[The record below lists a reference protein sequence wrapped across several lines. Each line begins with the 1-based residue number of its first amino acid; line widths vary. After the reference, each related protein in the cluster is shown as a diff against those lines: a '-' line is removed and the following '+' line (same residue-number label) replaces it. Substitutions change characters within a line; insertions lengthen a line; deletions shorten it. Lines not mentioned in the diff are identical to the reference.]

1 MPLHILQDLPAPQP
15 DNTLAT
21 AVARQFAGRPT
32 LRSASAAL
40 LGRLLREYF
49 PGLGFDLE
57 ALQLFVPEP
66 EGRSYHVR
74 PLIDAA
80 LDNLCQWEP
89 LQLHAGALSG
99 FLGDASGVRLKLDDT
114 ALDPDTLREVI
125 KVFADG
131 IVAEFQQALMN
142 YWQARGS
149 EGVSRLS
156 WLARTLAQALAPHAA
171 GTQVGAGMLGQV
183 LQWPRW
189 AVRQARGEQ
198 AVRVYLVQVQ
208 LDASLS
214 STQML
219 LSDLVMV
226 CADQVLRCTPAGQV
240 SAHASL
246 EAFGQV
252 LTNQF
257 EDAYRIVGLQWQ
269 LLEIEGNPFM
279 VQAEA
284 LLDQQ
289 LRDVQALR
297 LSGQSVAVLEGLFA
311 TVSDVAAR
319 LSGNPAFV
327 PTPADTRMLE
337 QLPAWLRQ
345 ASGADY
351 LSYRMHWLDMA
362 LAHQRT
368 AGKAYDHDLP
378 TLRDYAA
385 QVLRERMLAD
395 QPHAPAYD
403 PYTLVLTFEVP
414 YGQGGFGFVET
425 VRLLLV
431 DAALENLS
439 GLPKGPMHVAHADGD
454 ELAAWLTPDYLLQ
467 LIAAVDIGASY
478 LALIEQVMR
487 SDPRQAAER
496 RQLFADTLRAQ
507 LPLLALECKIK
518 GEQGFTRQGVRCVD
532 YAMSNDAAERVE
544 VRPLTFLSGE
554 GASPDTVDNMFVFA
568 LPGMP
573 ERVLYRP
580 LFEPLL
586 REFASEAALFAA
598 LKEPEL
604 EASVLSWMGQDAR
617 RVYAHGGFA
626 EPHLGGI
633 VDDPTALPGANVPRL
648 GGTALTGDLLA
659 HFYTSTVDA
668 LITLGDRQ
676 SVSNAEDRWLRLKEA
691 GWLLFNIA
699 LPYLRGPA
707 AIAGW
712 LVQLV
717 SSLDSDFEVLRK
729 GDEAQRAQA
738 VVDLL
743 FNLGTVFMH
752 GAGEVG
758 MARAAPVKVL
768 PSMLQARLPVRGNLP
783 VTGVLAPVQQP
794 PGAPLRSVSAL
805 ATAMDFSWSGM
816 RSESSPQLRALM
828 RKLQVSPGHEPPR
841 VIETGTQRGLAL
853 IDGLPHVNLD
863 GHWYRVLEVQG
874 RFCIVDPL
882 DSSRQ
887 GPWLRRAGNGGWQLD
902 LRLGLRGGAPNKRLS
917 LQEKKAQNKLQ
928 LQQLNANLET
938 AQQDCFRR
946 IEVMTPKVNELNALL
961 DPMFKSQREYQLD
974 RTATRLVAMKQ
985 ARARAQVAEQALKG
999 EQDAFIEVTQNLLR
1013 TTLQARETL
1022 KMADF
1027 YGHLRPADYTQSL
1040 NLNFRMNFQARLQL
1054 QAQYHSKQFKI
1065 ALHDAWVENA
1075 FQVTLGD
1082 SAQPF
1087 SALLDANTQN
1097 EKYHLLALEQ
1107 AEACDALAEEIRREP
1122 AVRASVDEIIRY
1134 GEAKRDELKVF
1145 SAQRIRTAYLEILGY
1160 MSLDTRIADATQRP
1174 FFKDLLLD
1182 PDIVAGVLSHEQL
1195 GIDAQEF
1202 TPQERIQ
1209 VLREASHCYSRARA
1223 VAQYV
1228 GHLFAAVPGKD
1239 YLAAF
1244 VQTLDQLDASARSE
1258 LDRLVEVPVVRAPV
1272 RPTRKRKV
1280 IVTRTRRVVVGR
1292 VRAAS
1297 VNEPVPIVDVEDANH
1312 RIVAS
1317 YREHGDD
1324 DWNPIKTVLPATPV
1338 GLKPRKALR
1347 SEARQVLDQVAPLTA
1362 KQQGFSGSGH
1372 QPADIVFPLQIL
1384 ADRLIRVAD
1393 DFERHSDLP
1402 EAEQGTVAQLRKQAQ
1417 GLRDEADAL
1426 RLSMCKTQKPTARNL
1441 LYLWERKQLHIEFKA
1456 PRKAL
1461 AAGDFIDEYEVRVAG
1476 GGKWYVHLHYPDQAT
1491 PSAAFS
1497 KGHIKLEAQRTKG
1510 YADLLK
1516 EAKSTGIVGVIWRA
1530 DLTPAF
1536 LKGWFPLRTL
1546 NAV

>member
-1 MPLHILQDLPAPQP
+1 MPLHILQDLPAPDP
-15 DNTLAT
+15 TNTLAT
-21 AVARQFAGRPT
+21 AVAQQFASRPT
-32 LRSASAAL
+32 LRSAGAVL

-49 PGLGFDLE
+49 PGLAFDLE
-57 ALQLFVPEP
+57 ALHLFVPEP
-66 EGRSYHVR
+66 GGRVYTVR
-74 PLIDAA
+74 PLLDAA

-89 LQLHAGALSG
+89 LQMHAGPLSG
-99 FLGDASGVRLKLDDT
+99 FLGDASAVKLKLDNT
-114 ALDPDTLREVI
+114 ALDPDTVREVV

-131 IVAEFQQALMN
+131 IVAEFQRALMN
-142 YWQARGS
+142 HWQARSS
-149 EGVSRLS
+149 EGISRLG
-156 WLARTLAQALAPHAA
+156 WLSRILAQALAPQA
-171 GTQVGAGMLGQV
+171 GSKQAWTGMLGQV

-189 AVRQARGEQ
+189 SQRQAQGEQ
-198 AVRVYLVQVQ
+198 AVRVYLVQLQ

-214 STQML
+214 RAQML

-226 CADQVLRCTPAGQV
+226 RGEQVLRCTPAGQV

-246 EAFGQV
+246 AAFGQA
-252 LTNQF
+252 LTSEL
-257 EDAYRIVGLQWQ
+257 EDAYRLVGLQWQ
-269 LLEIEGNPFM
+269 LLEVEGNPFM

-297 LSGQSVAVLEGLFA
+297 LDGQSVTALEGLFA

-319 LSGNPAFV
+319 LAGNPVFV
-327 PTPADTRMLE
+327 PTPADTRVLG
-337 QLPAWLRQ
+337 QLPQWLKQ
-345 ASGADY
+345 ASGSDY
-351 LSYRMHWLDMA
+351 LNYRMQWLEMT
-362 LAHQRT
+362 LAHQRS
-368 AGKAYDHDLP
+368 AGKAYDHDIP
-378 TLRDYAA
+378 SLRDYAA
-385 QVLRERMLAD
+385 KALRERLLAD
-395 QPHAPAYD
+395 QPDGPVYD
-403 PYTLVLTFEVP
+403 PYKLVLTFQVP

-439 GLPKGPMHVAHADGD
+439 GLPKGALSIAQADGD
-454 ELAAWLTPDYLLQ
+454 EVAAWLSADYVLT
-467 LIAAVDIGASY
+467 LIATVDIGANY
-478 LALIEQVMR
+478 LALIERAMR
-487 SDPRQAAER
+487 TDTGQAGER

-507 LPLLALECKIK
+507 LPLLALEYRIK
-518 GEQGFTRQGVRCVD
+518 GEQGFTRQGLRCVN
-532 YAMSNDAAERVE
+532 YAMSTDQADRVE

-554 GASPDTVDNMFVFA
+554 GASPDTVDNMFVLA
-568 LPGMP
+568 LPGTP

-586 REFASEAALFAA
+586 REFANEAALFEA

-617 RVYAHGGFA
+617 RIYANGGFA
-626 EPHLGGI
+626 EPHLGII
-633 VDDPTALPGANVPRL
+633 VDDPGALPGANVPRL
-648 GGTALTGDLLA
+648 GGTVLKEDLLA
-659 HFYTSTVDA
+659 HFYTSTVGA

-676 SVSNAEDRWLRLKEA
+676 SVSNAEDRWLRFKEA

-707 AIAGW
+707 AVAGW

-717 SSLDSDFEVLRK
+717 SSLDSDFKALHE

-743 FNLGTVFMH
+743 FNVATVFMH

-758 MARAAPVKVL
+758 AVRAAPVKVQ
-768 PSMLQARLPVRGNLP
+768 PSMLQAPLPLRGKLP

-794 PGAPLRSVSAL
+794 LGSPLRSASTAV
-805 ATAMDFSWSGM
+805 TAMDFTWSGM
-816 RSESSPQLRALM
+816 RSESSPELRAFL
-828 RKLQVSPGHEPPR
+828 RTLQVTPAHMPTDM
-841 VIETGTQRGLAL
+841 IETGPRRGLSL
-853 IDGLPHVNLD
+853 IDGHAHVTLD
-863 GHWYRVLEVQG
+863 GRWYRVLEVEG

-882 DSSRQ
+882 DSRRQ
-887 GPWLRRAGNGGWQLD
+887 GPWLRRSGDGNWQLD
-902 LRLGLRGGAPNKRLS
+902 VRLGLRGGAPKKRLS
-917 LQEKKAQNKLQ
+917 LQEKKAQNKQQ
-928 LQQLNANLET
+928 LQQLNANLEA
-938 AQQDCFRR
+938 AQQDCLRR
-946 IEVMTPKVNELNALL
+946 IVAMTPKVNELNALL
-961 DPMFKSQREYQLD
+961 DPMFKCQREYQLD
-974 RTATRLVAMKQ
+974 RSATRLVAMKQ
-985 ARARAQVAEQALKG
+985 ARVHAQAAEQVLKVD
-999 EQDAFIEVTQNLLR
+999 QDAFIEVAKDLLR
-1013 TTLQARETL
+1013 TTLEARETL
-1022 KMADF
+1022 KLADF
-1027 YGHLRPADYTQSL
+1027 YGHINAADYSKAL

-1082 SAQPF
+1082 TAQPF
-1087 SALLDANTQN
+1087 SALLEANIQN

-1107 AEACDALAEEIRREP
+1107 AEACDTLADEVRREP
-1122 AVRASVDEIIRY
+1122 AVKATADDIIRY
-1134 GEAKRDELKVF
+1134 GEAKREELKVF

-1160 MSLDTRIADATQRP
+1160 MSLDTRITDATQRP
-1174 FFKDLLLD
+1174 LFKNLLLD

-1202 TPQERIQ
+1202 TAQERIQ

-1228 GHLFAAVPGKD
+1228 GDLFAAPPGKD
-1239 YLAAF
+1239 YLAVF
-1244 VQTLDQLDASARSE
+1244 VQTLDQLDASARAE
-1258 LDRLVEVPVVRAPV
+1258 LDALVEVPVSTTPV
-1272 RPTRKRKV
+1272 RPVRRRKV
-1280 IVTRTRRVVVGR
+1280 IVTRNRRVVIGK
-1292 VRAAS
+1292 VRAPSAA
-1297 VNEPVPIVDVEDANH
+1297 EPKPIVDIEDANH
-1312 RIVAS
+1312 RVVAS
-1317 YREHGDD
+1317 YREHTGD
-1324 DWNPIKTVLPATPV
+1324 DWNPIGTVLAPRPT

-1362 KQQGFSGSGH
+1362 KQHGLSGSGH

-1402 EAEQGTVAQLRKQAQ
+1402 EAEQDTVVQLRKQAQ

-1426 RLSMCKTQKPTARNL
+1426 RLSMCRTQKPTARNL

-1456 PRKAL
+1456 PRKSL

-1476 GGKWYVHLHYPDQAT
+1476 GGKWYVHLHYPEPTT
-1491 PSAAFS
+1491 PTAAFS

-1510 YADLLK
+1510 YADLLE
-1516 EAKSTGIVGVIWRA
+1516 EAKVTGRMGVIWRA

-1536 LKGWFPLRTL
+1536 LKGWFPLRAL
-1546 NAV
+1546 NVV